1 MSELQLVRAE
11 FTRYPKPLLSVN
23 DALEDMSLALAK
35 VVGEQIARCL
45 HDWQAPLPDRHFMCS
60 TIMDLTFAR
69 QLVDWPTLVGQMHQY
84 TDAVPDMLINAYEC
98 ASWGYCLR
106 QALSHPRTS
115 PYVMCTI
122 VDLNLMGLSFWRA
135 NPNWGDSGFGIATLL
150 FRADADAHQRVTVN
164 VAKTSNFI
172 AEFSIAVRSWL
183 ADKPQYKLAL
193 PFFPQSA
200 SQLFQRLLPDAD
212 ILPDLHPRL
221 GHCFGADPW
230 ISLIEQAPHAL
241 PGQRFLATS
250 VALNGYWAMADIT
263 LAADGIFNWGEAQ

>member
-1 MSELQLVRAE
+1 MSELQLVRAD
-11 FTRYPKPLLSVN
+11 FTRYSTPLLGV
-23 DALEDMSLALAK
+23 DEPLEELSPALAK
-35 VVGEQIARCL
+35 VVGEQICRCL
-45 HDWQAPLPDRHFMCS
+45 QGWQEPLPDRHFLCS

-69 QLVDWPTLVGQMHQY
+69 QLVDWSTLVRQMHHY
-84 TDAVPDMLINAYEC
+84 TDAVPDMLVNAYEC

-106 QALSHPRTS
+106 QALAHPRTS

-122 VDLNLMGLSFWRA
+122 VDLNLLDLSFWRA

-150 FRADADAHQRVTVN
+150 FRAEAGAEQRVNVN

-183 ADKPQYKLAL
+183 ENKPQYKLAL
-193 PFFPQSA
+193 PFFPQPVT
-200 SQLFQRLLPDAD
+200 QLFQRLLPDAD
-212 ILPDLHPRL
+212 MLPDLHPRL

-230 ISLIEQAPHAL
+230 ISLIEQAAHAQ

-263 LAADGIFNWGEAQ
+263 LATDGIFNWGEAQ